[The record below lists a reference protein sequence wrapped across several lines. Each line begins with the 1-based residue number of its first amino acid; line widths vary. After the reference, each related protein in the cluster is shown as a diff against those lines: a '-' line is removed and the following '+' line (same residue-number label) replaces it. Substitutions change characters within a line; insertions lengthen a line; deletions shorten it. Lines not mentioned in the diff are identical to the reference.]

1 MKITQTLLRISLGWI
16 FFWPFLDKTF
26 GLGFAT
32 ASENAWI
39 AGGSPTAGFLSYA
52 TQGPFAEW
60 FQILAGN
67 MLVDWLFMMGL
78 LLIGLSLILGVF
90 MRMAIFS
97 GSLMLVLMY
106 LAVLPPEHN
115 PIIDDHIIYS
125 LVLISFLWSKPER
138 YFSIQSL
145 KKNDNRF

>member
-1 MKITQTLLRISLGWI
+1 
-16 FFWPFLDKTF
+16 
-26 GLGFAT
+26 
-32 ASENAWI
+32 
-39 AGGSPTAGFLSYA
+39 
-52 TQGPFAEW
+52 
-60 FQILAGN
+60 
-67 MLVDWLFMMGL
+67 